1 LPFAP
6 PPPPGCWR
14 DDDVDLQ
21 PHQLGGELTEAFGS
35 PTGPSPFDRNALSL
49 HVAELTQSVLEGIA
63 GQRSV
68 GVEHTDPRN
77 LRKRQRPGGER
88 RDEDANGENDREPD
102 QPHGHLGA
110 RMVGGSLARFV
121 AS

>member
-1 LPFAP
+1 
-6 PPPPGCWR
+6 
-14 DDDVDLQ
+14 
-21 PHQLGGELTEAFGS
+21 
-35 PTGPSPFDRNALSL
+35 PSPFDRNALSL

-88 RDEDANGENDREPD
+88 GDGDANGENDREPD
-102 QPHGHLGA
+102 QPHGRLGPHSPQRTGIVNVKVEPTPA
-110 RMVGGSLARFV
+110 WLVTQILPPCS
-121 AS
+121 